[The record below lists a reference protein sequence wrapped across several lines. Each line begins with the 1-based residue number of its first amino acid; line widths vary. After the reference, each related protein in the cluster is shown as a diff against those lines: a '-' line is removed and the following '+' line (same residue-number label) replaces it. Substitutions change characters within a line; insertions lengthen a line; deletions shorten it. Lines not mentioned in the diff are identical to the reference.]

1 MFENSYARLPPRF
14 FSRVDPT
21 PVAAPR
27 LIKWNEALAGQL
39 RLPLDAG
46 RREQLA
52 GVQLYA
58 AGTVLCQPERTVEV
72 NELRVACNVKGR
84 RDAQ

>member
-27 LIKWNEALAGQL
+27 IIKWNEALAGQL

-46 RREQLA
+46 WREQLA
-52 GVQLYA
+52 EIFSGRGQGAHPTRA
-58 AGTVLCQPERTVEV
+58 AAMAG
-72 NELRVACNVKGR
+72 LRWARCCANTWPVR
-84 RDAQ
+84 R